1 MSHDPLPLPASRDAL
16 AEDAELLL
24 SGAADAAVAGRLSAV
39 LAADGEARERFVAL
53 ARLHGHL
60 GEVGRR
66 GAAGEPGTARI
77 LATEFP
83 GEAPA
88 PALRVVPR
96 PRRWLGLAAATA
108 AILALGLAVLSLA
121 IVGQR
126 TRELVPTV
134 AVTNGGDVLRNG
146 RLIPLARGLRLR
158 AGDRVSVPVGAHLAI
173 AFAGGR
179 CEIGGASEAVV
190 EATDRV
196 HGRVVLASGS
206 MSADVAGG
214 DLFAVRTPDATIRL
228 SDAAA
233 TIGVAARRTQV
244 VVMRGAVEV
253 ATLDGAART
262 IGAGASWTSA
272 TLTEVAT
279 R

>member
-1 MSHDPLPLPASRDAL
+1 
-16 AEDAELLL
+16 
-24 SGAADAAVAGRLSAV
+24 
-39 LAADGEARERFVAL
+39 
-53 ARLHGHL
+53 
-60 GEVGRR
+60 
-66 GAAGEPGTARI
+66 
-77 LATEFP
+77 
-83 GEAPA
+83 
-88 PALRVVPR
+88 
-96 PRRWLGLAAATA
+96 
-108 AILALGLAVLSLA
+108 
-121 IVGQR
+121 
-126 TRELVPTV
+126 
-134 AVTNGGDVLRNG
+134 
-146 RLIPLARGLRLR
+146 
-158 AGDRVSVPVGAHLAI
+158 RVSVPVGAHLAI

-179 CEIGGASEAVV
+179 CEIGSASEAVV

-262 IGAGASWTSA
+262 IGAGGSWTSA